1 MPEGFEVDLHQLER
15 AIGVVAKQRDEIRS
29 DGELIKSAFGRIET
43 AWSGPAGGTFAELR
57 RPLTKALDD
66 LNQLLDE
73 IVNRMR
79 VSHNNY
85 KRTENANTN
94 YLS

>member
-1 MPEGFEVDLHQLER
+1 MHEGFRVDLDRLDQ
-15 AIGVVAKQRDEIRS
+15 AVGVVAKRRDQIKS
-29 DGELIKSAFGRIET
+29 DGELIKSALERIEST
-43 AWSGPAGGTFAELR
+43 WSGPAGGTFAGLR

-79 VSHNNY
+79 VSYQNY
-85 KRTENANTN
+85 HSNENANRN